1 MGKLREGLSL
11 GVLEVKVCVRVLEAK
26 GGKKEAEL
34 EKGQG
39 TDLYFTSGNGG

>member
-1 MGKLREGLSL
+1 MGKLREVLSL
-11 GVLEVKVCVRVLEAK
+11 GVLEVKVCVRVLEAM
-26 GGKKEAEL
+26 GKKEAEL